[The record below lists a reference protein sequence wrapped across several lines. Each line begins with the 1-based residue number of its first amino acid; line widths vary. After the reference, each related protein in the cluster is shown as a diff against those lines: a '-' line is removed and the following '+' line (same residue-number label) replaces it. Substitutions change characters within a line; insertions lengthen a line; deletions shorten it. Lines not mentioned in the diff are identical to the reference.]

1 MIRVKN
7 YLERYFMYV
16 LVNKNKGL
24 MVPDAFIPE
33 IWESTLSFG
42 DKEKPENVMAIFLD
56 KKTAYTIKLKNNL
69 DEYWHVLPVGEAFL
83 VFEDK
88 LSEDTIKMIDRT
100 RFGFAVDF
108 HESLE
113 NLLFYKRFVRLSE
126 LMSGHNWIQQIV
138 DECPAVHH
146 VLDNDEK
153 CDHERAK
160 ELAVQILEHYSK

>member
-1 MIRVKN
+1 
-7 YLERYFMYV
+7 MYV
-16 LVNKNKGL
+16 LVNKDKGIR
-24 MVPDAFIPE
+24 VPDAFIPE
-33 IWESTLSFG
+33 IWESKVSFG
-42 DKEKPENVMAIFLD
+42 GDTKPENVMAIFLD

-83 VFEDK
+83 VFGDK
-88 LSEDTIKMIDRT
+88 LSDDTIKMIDRT

-108 HESLE
+108 HENLE
-113 NLLFYKRFVRLSE
+113 NLLFYKRLVRLSE

-138 DECPAVHH
+138 NECPTVHY

-160 ELAVQILEHYSK
+160 ELAVQILAQYSK